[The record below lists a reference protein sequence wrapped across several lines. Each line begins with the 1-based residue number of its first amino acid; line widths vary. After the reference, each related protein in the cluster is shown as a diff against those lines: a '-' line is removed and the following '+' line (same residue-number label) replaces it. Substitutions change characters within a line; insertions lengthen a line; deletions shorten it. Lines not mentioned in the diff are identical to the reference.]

1 MKALDNKSKSVIP
14 PLHSLAFP
22 LIIENLLRVA
32 LSSTDVLM
40 LGGYS
45 QAAVAAIG
53 FASQFAF
60 FLILLHNVI
69 GIGVSILISQ
79 YIGADRT
86 DDAKKV
92 SQAGTIMTLIFGG
105 ILALIFTVSIF
116 PLLSFYELDSEV
128 KRYATQY
135 LLIFNSFSV
144 ISAFN
149 VLFGSILRSY
159 GYTRIVMIASIFS
172 SVLNVL
178 GNAVSIYGLFGCP
191 VLGVP
196 GVAFSTVI
204 SQFLGC
210 IILWIAIRRHQN
222 VRYSLSGCLKVSPI
236 FQRKIL
242 SIGVPTVGESI
253 LWSGSQIVIISI
265 ITTFGTESMTAFTY
279 LNTIL
284 RFVFTISSALGTAVQ
299 IKIGMFC
306 GAEQK
311 DIAYS
316 KLFRYQTFG
325 TCVSLGLILFLYFAK
340 TLIIPLFTDE
350 NEILSLIYSL
360 LPICIILEIG
370 RSVNIITIPALKGAG
385 DIKFPVL
392 IGIISMWL
400 ISVGGGALLSVT
412 FEMKLFGIMI
422 MMAAD
427 ECARGLLSLIRWKS
441 KRWQIKQLI

>member
-105 ILALIFTVSIF
+105 ILALIFTLSIF

-149 VLFGSILRSY
+149 VLFGS
-159 GYTRIVMIASIFS
+159 
-172 SVLNVL
+172 
-178 GNAVSIYGLFGCP
+178 
-191 VLGVP
+191 
-196 GVAFSTVI
+196 
-204 SQFLGC
+204 
-210 IILWIAIRRHQN
+210 
-222 VRYSLSGCLKVSPI
+222 
-236 FQRKIL
+236 
-242 SIGVPTVGESI
+242 
-253 LWSGSQIVIISI
+253 
-265 ITTFGTESMTAFTY
+265 
-279 LNTIL
+279 
-284 RFVFTISSALGTAVQ
+284 
-299 IKIGMFC
+299 
-306 GAEQK
+306 
-311 DIAYS
+311 
-316 KLFRYQTFG
+316 
-325 TCVSLGLILFLYFAK
+325 
-340 TLIIPLFTDE
+340 
-350 NEILSLIYSL
+350 
-360 LPICIILEIG
+360 
-370 RSVNIITIPALKGAG
+370 
-385 DIKFPVL
+385 
-392 IGIISMWL
+392 
-400 ISVGGGALLSVT
+400 
-412 FEMKLFGIMI
+412 
-422 MMAAD
+422 
-427 ECARGLLSLIRWKS
+427 
-441 KRWQIKQLI
+441 